1 MLHLCK
7 GKEYYCENS
16 IADIRFSRNKNCIF
30 AVLKFE
36 PHKHQNMSES
46 IKHECGIALIAM
58 RKPYQYYVDKYGPMY
73 ALNKLYLL
81 MEKQHNRGQDGAGI
95 AVVRKDMEPGQ
106 RFLSRY
112 RSIDKQPIKDIFSK
126 VGSKFDVAKKEEG
139 YNLED
144 AKWLK
149 ENVAFTGETLLG
161 HLRYGT
167 HGINSIETCHPMLRM
182 NNWRSRN
189 LLMAGNFNMTNV
201 DELFEVLID
210 LGQHPKEKTD
220 TILVMEKIG
229 HFLDEEVKRIY
240 DYYKSEYEKREL
252 TPIIEENINLE
263 SVLKRSFEEFD
274 GGYAMVGMTGYG
286 ASFVVRD
293 PAGIRPANY
302 YIDDEFVIV
311 ASEKAA
317 IKTSFNVDYNKIEEI
332 KPGCALIISKDGKVE
347 EKRVMEPLERKSC
360 SFERIYFSRGSDMN
374 IYSERKELGRL
385 LVPQILEEINYDLEN
400 TVFSYIPNTAETCWL
415 GLMGGIE
422 DHLREYRKREILN
435 KNLTEEQ
442 LDDILSFRPRVEK
455 LVIKDAKLRT
465 FITDDDNRN
474 ELVSHVYDTTYGRI
488 KENVDTIVVIDD
500 SIVRGTTLEQSILT
514 MLNKLS
520 PKKIVIVS
528 SAPQIRYPDCYGID
542 MSKMGQFVSFRA
554 VIELLKESGKENIL
568 DEAYQNCLKAKK
580 EGKLKEKNYVK
591 DVYKSFTAEQIS
603 DKITQIVTPKDSK
616 AEIKVIYQ
624 TIESLHQACP
634 NDKGDWYFTGDYPTP
649 GGMQVVN
656 QSFIN
661 FMEGKLERAY

>member
-1 MLHLCK
+1 
-7 GKEYYCENS
+7 
-16 IADIRFSRNKNCIF
+16 
-30 AVLKFE
+30 
-36 PHKHQNMSES
+36 MSDS

-95 AVVRKDMEPGQ
+95 AVMRKDMDPGQ

-126 VGSKFDVAKKEEG
+126 VGNKFEEARKSEDG
-139 YNLED
+139 NLKD
-144 AKWLK
+144 AGWLK

-201 DELFEVLID
+201 DELFEILID
-210 LGQHPKEKTD
+210 LGQHPKEKAD
-220 TILVMEKIG
+220 TVLVMEKIG

-240 DYYKSEYEKREL
+240 DENKGEYKKRDL
-252 TPIIEENINLE
+252 TPVIESNVNLE
-263 SVLKRSFEEFD
+263 NVLKRSFEDFD

-302 YIDDEFVIV
+302 YVDDEFIIV

-317 IKTSFNVDYNKIEEI
+317 IKTSFDVDYEKIEEI
-332 KPGCALIISKDGKVE
+332 KPGHALIISKEGDLA
-347 EKRVMEPLERKSC
+347 EKQIMEPLERKSC
-360 SFERIYFSRGSDMN
+360 SFERIYFSRGSDTN
-374 IYSERKELGRL
+374 IYKERKELGRL
-385 LVPQILEEINYDLEN
+385 LVPQILKEINYDLEN

-415 GLMGGIE
+415 GLMRGIE
-422 DHLREYRKREILN
+422 DYLREYRKKEILN
-435 KNLTEEQ
+435 KELSEKE

-465 FITDDDNRN
+465 FITDDASRDD
-474 ELVSHVYDTTYGRI
+474 LVSHVYDTTYGEI
-488 KENVDTIVVIDD
+488 KEDIDTIVVIDD
-500 SIVRGTTLEQSILT
+500 SIVRGTTLEKSILT
-514 MLNKLS
+514 MLNRLN

-542 MSKMGQFVSFRA
+542 MSKMGQFVAFRA
-554 VIELLKESGKENIL
+554 VIDLLKQNNNDQL
-568 DEAYQNCLKAKK
+568 LQQTYQDCLKAKE
-580 EGKLKEKNYVK
+580 EGKLKERNFVQELYKNF
-591 DVYKSFTAEQIS
+591 SAEEIS
-603 DKITQIVTPKDSK
+603 EKITEIVTPKGSK
-616 AEIKVIYQ
+616 AEVKVIYQ
-624 TIESLHQACP
+624 TIENLHKACP
-634 NDKGDWYFTGDYPTP
+634 NDLGDWYFTGDFPTP
-649 GGMQVVN
+649 GGTKVVN

-661 FMEGKLERAY
+661 YMEGKTGRAY